1 MPRRLALLALA
12 ATAAAA
18 LTATLTTGPVSAD
31 QHPTQSRAIT
41 RSAQPVPFVEL
52 VSPGGVGRLYTADPG
67 ELAAATAAGYQR
79 QPGTT
84 GFVGREAQAGWT
96 ALYRLKPTSNATK
109 WLFTSSTQERDALMA
124 QHWVLEGTAGFVA
137 SQPGPG
143 LTQLRRFTNGRE
155 WRLALAPRTSE
166 LLNAG
171 YTLDGPVGYVYQT
184 FIRAGAVY
192 FGMFNANGH
201 QTIIARTKE
210 VYGRE
215 NDWWGGVRDF
225 RSGTHYATDNWP
237 NEDWSYLEPSIG
249 YYDDSKPETLEKHI
263 TQATSAGL
271 SFFNFYWYWDSTK
284 QQQTVTAAALDAFL
298 QARNKD
304 SIDFTVGVCA
314 HPYAPLNIPTTQY
327 DAVASNLMRYL
338 QQDNTLRTNDGRK
351 ILNICDA
358 RGLGDGSNAQVKQF
372 VDAVRAKA
380 RSQLGEDI
388 YVMINQAGFD
398 PKQVGNAGA
407 DAPYCTT
414 DGPSIESRSYATYLR
429 DQRAFYNQ
437 SSGAYGRCV
446 LSDFDERPRYPLEQ
460 TDVSKIRW
468 MPDQSFDGYRQ
479 AVRNVVAD
487 MDTST
492 RPSTVDNYVYLY
504 AWNEWHEGG
513 ILEPNQR
520 DGCRYLDILQAELSL
535 QGPGCVANPQS

>member
-1 MPRRLALLALA
+1 MRRTLGLLALA
-12 ATAAAA
+12 AAAIATITAA
-18 LTATLTTGPVSAD
+18 LTAGPVSAD
-31 QHPTQSRAIT
+31 QPAAQSQA
-41 RSAQPVPFVEL
+41 APFVEL
-52 VSPGGVGRLYTADPG
+52 VSPGGVGRLYSADPR
-67 ELAAATAAGYQR
+67 EVASATAAGYQR

-84 GFVGREAQAGWT
+84 GFIGREAKAGWT
-96 ALYRLKPTSNATK
+96 ALYRLKPSATASK
-109 WLFTSSTQERDALMA
+109 WLFTSSTQERDALVA
-124 QHWVLEGTAGFVA
+124 QHWVLEGTAGYVA
-137 SQPGPG
+137 TQPAPG
-143 LTQLRRFTNGRE
+143 LVELRRFTNGKE
-155 WRLALAPRTSE
+155 WRLAVASRTDE
-166 LLNAG
+166 LLRAG
-171 YTLDGPVGYVYQT
+171 YTLDGPVGYVYQNWV
-184 FIRAGAVY
+184 RAGAVY
-192 FGMFNANGH
+192 FGMFNTNGH

-210 VYGRE
+210 VYGRD

-225 RSGTHYATDNWP
+225 HDGTHYATDNWP
-237 NEDWSYLEPSIG
+237 GEDWSHLKPSIG
-249 YYDDSKPETLEKHI
+249 YYDSSKPETLEKHI

-271 SFFNFYWYWDSTK
+271 SFFNFYWYWDNTK

-327 DAVASNLMRYL
+327 DAVAANLMRYL

-372 VDAVRAKA
+372 VDTVRAKA

-414 DGPSIESRSYATYLR
+414 DGPAVESRSYKTYLQG
-429 DQRAFYNQ
+429 QRAFYNQ
-437 SSGAYGRCV
+437 APGAYGRCV
-446 LSDFDERPRYPLEQ
+446 LSDFDERPRYPIEQ
-460 TDVSKIRW
+460 TDVKAIRW
-468 MPDQSFDGYRQ
+468 MPDQSLDGYRT
-479 AVRNVVAD
+479 AVRNAVAD
-487 MDTST
+487 MATST
-492 RPSTVDNYVYLY
+492 RPPTVDNYLFLY

-513 ILEPNQR
+513 IIEPNER
-520 DGCRYLDILQAELSL
+520 DGCAYLDILHTELSL
-535 QGPGCVANPQS
+535 QGPGCVANPS